1 MTSTRLTACFSSFIN
16 PKNILRTVVYD
27 LMVNSE
33 RREVKVSHF
42 ISRPNTA
49 RDNSTH
55 ISDKHTFLLKPTSN
69 TEGFWFSAAD
79 WYRCMSC
86 REWVRIHIDWVM
98 NAYLETPPRTRQHCG
113 PSFIKSQ
120 IARLRLQIFPLWM
133 ALHSYVY
140 SCVLLCVIN
149 GRLFGWLIFISK
161 PRFLQHWWSGRWIW
175 YAMQVHGLRFRLYLY
190 LSANEEDSGWE
201 ILGRQ

>member
-1 MTSTRLTACFSSFIN
+1 MKHLTQLLVISCSWSSTDLWLFSFSHKKIIWGQTVTAEE
-16 PKNILRTVVYD
+16 KNRW
-27 LMVNSE
+27 
-33 RREVKVSHF
+33 VK
-42 ISRPNTA
+42 
-49 RDNSTH
+49 
-55 ISDKHTFLLKPTSN
+55 
-69 TEGFWFSAAD
+69 
-79 WYRCMSC
+79 
-86 REWVRIHIDWVM
+86 
-98 NAYLETPPRTRQHCG
+98 NAYIETLPRTRQHCG